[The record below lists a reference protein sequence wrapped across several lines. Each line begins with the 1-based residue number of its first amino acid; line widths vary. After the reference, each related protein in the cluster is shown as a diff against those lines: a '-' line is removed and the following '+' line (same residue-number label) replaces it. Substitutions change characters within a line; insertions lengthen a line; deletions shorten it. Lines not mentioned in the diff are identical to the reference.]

1 MDNNELDKIIK
12 EKLNN
17 NIKPSKEF
25 EQKIIQKIEE
35 EKNKA
40 TSQQKLTKIEKVKK
54 PKNYSRFAK
63 ILSMAAV
70 IIVVFTLGMNL
81 KTAPI
86 VGDEATANLISIK
99 AIEPTKSESGV
110 IANNSEFTIYVE
122 GENINTEAV
131 QKSVY
136 VEPAL
141 EYTIEK
147 TLNKIFQTIQ

>member
-17 NIKPSKEF
+17 SINPSKEF
-25 EQKIIQKIEE
+25 EQRIAKRIEE
-35 EKNKA
+35 EKSKT
-40 TSQQKLTKIEKVKK
+40 TSKPKFTKMQLIKK
-54 PKNYSRFAK
+54 PNNYSRFAK

-70 IIVVFTLGMNL
+70 IVMVFTLGMNL

-86 VGDEATANLISIK
+86 IGDEANANLISIK
-99 AIEPTKSESGV
+99 AIEPTKLESGV

-122 GENINTEAV
+122 GDNVNTEAV

-141 EYTIEK
+141 DYTIEK
-147 TLNKIFQTIQ
+147 TLNRNGTRSE